1 MSVTTLNITD
11 ATLIPAELRALYFD
25 SFPPEERRSWESII
39 ELTDNQSSPF
49 NMTMIQR
56 DGVTAGFITWWRLGG
71 ARYVEHF
78 AIIPAMRGGGLGG
91 EAIRN
96 FVGADPMPVIL
107 EVEPAGSTDMADRRI
122 AFYERC
128 GFTGHR
134 DFGYIQPPYSP
145 GLPEVPLM
153 LMTSGG
159 KVDLAATA
167 AEIRRRVYGVSDA
180 EPQAADRLPEAR

>member
-11 ATLIPAELRALYFD
+11 PALIPAELRTLYFD
-25 SFPPEERRSWESII
+25 SFPPEERRSWESIM
-39 ELTDNQSSPF
+39 ELTDDRSSPF
-49 NMTMIQR
+49 NMTVILR

-96 FVGADPMPVIL
+96 FVAADPMPVIL
-107 EVEPAGSTDMADRRI
+107 EVEPSGSNDMADRRI

-134 DFGYIQPPYSP
+134 DFKYIQPPYSP

-153 LMTSGG
+153 LMTSD
-159 KVDLAATA
+159 KSVDLGTTA
-167 AEIRRRVYGVSDA
+167 GEIRRRVYGFSDA
-180 EPQAADRLPEAR
+180 EPQAADHLPEDR

>member
-11 ATLIPAELRALYFD
+11 PALIPVELRTLYFD
-25 SFPPEERRSWESII
+25 SFPPEERRSWESIM
-39 ELTDNQSSPF
+39 ELTDDRSSPF
-49 NMTMIQR
+49 NMTVILR

-96 FVGADPMPVIL
+96 FVAADPMPVIL
-107 EVEPAGSTDMADRRI
+107 EVEPSGSNDMADRRI

-134 DFGYIQPPYSP
+134 DFKYIQPPYSP

-153 LMTSGG
+153 LMTSD
-159 KVDLAATA
+159 KSVDLGTTA
-167 AEIRRRVYGVSDA
+167 GEIRRRVYGFSDA
-180 EPQAADRLPEAR
+180 EPQAADHLPEDR

>member
-11 ATLIPAELRALYFD
+11 PALIPVELRTLYFD
-25 SFPPEERRSWESII
+25 SFPPEERRSWESIM
-39 ELTDNQSSPF
+39 ELTDDRSSPF
-49 NMTMIQR
+49 SMTVILR
-56 DGVTAGFITWWRLGG
+56 DGMTAGFITWWRLGG

-96 FVGADPMPVIL
+96 FVAADPMPVIL
-107 EVEPAGSTDMADRRI
+107 EVEPSGSNDMADRRI

-134 DFGYIQPPYSP
+134 DFKYIQPPYSP

-153 LMTSGG
+153 LMTSD
-159 KVDLAATA
+159 KSVDLGTTA
-167 AEIRRRVYGVSDA
+167 GEIRRRVYGFSDA
-180 EPQAADRLPEAR
+180 EPQAADHLPEDR

>member
-11 ATLIPAELRALYFD
+11 PALIPVELRTLYFD
-25 SFPPEERRSWESII
+25 SFSPEERRSWKSIM
-39 ELTDNQSSPF
+39 ELTDDRSSPF
-49 NMTMIQR
+49 NLTVILR
-56 DGVTAGFITWWRLGG
+56 DGMTAGFITWWRLGG

-96 FVGADPMPVIL
+96 FVAADPMPVIL
-107 EVEPAGSTDMADRRI
+107 EVEPSGSNDMADRRI

-134 DFGYIQPPYSP
+134 DFEYIQPPYSP

-153 LMTSGG
+153 LMTSGKG
-159 KVDLAATA
+159 VDLGTTA
-167 AEIRRRVYGVSDA
+167 GEIRRRVYGVSDA
-180 EPQAADRLPEAR
+180 EPQAADRLPEDR

>member
-11 ATLIPAELRALYFD
+11 PALIPAELRTLYFD
-25 SFPPEERRSWESII
+25 SFPPEERRSWESIM
-39 ELTDNQSSPF
+39 ELTDDRSSPF
-49 NMTMIQR
+49 NLTVILR
-56 DGVTAGFITWWRLGG
+56 DGMTAGFITWWRLGG

-96 FVGADPMPVIL
+96 FVAADPMPVIL
-107 EVEPAGSTDMADRRI
+107 EVEPSGSNDMADRRI

-134 DFGYIQPPYSP
+134 DFEYIQPPYSP

-153 LMTSGG
+153 LMTSGKG
-159 KVDLAATA
+159 VDLGTTA
-167 AEIRRRVYGVSDA
+167 GEIRRRVYGVSDA
-180 EPQAADRLPEAR
+180 EPQAADRLPEDR

>member
-11 ATLIPAELRALYFD
+11 PALIPAELRTLYFD
-25 SFPPEERRSWESII
+25 SFPPEERRSWKSIM
-39 ELTDNQSSPF
+39 ELTDDRSSPF
-49 NMTMIQR
+49 NLTVILR
-56 DGVTAGFITWWRLGG
+56 DGMTAGFITWWRLGG

-96 FVGADPMPVIL
+96 FVAADPMPVIL
-107 EVEPAGSTDMADRRI
+107 EVEPSGSNDMADRRI

-134 DFGYIQPPYSP
+134 DFKYIQPPYSP

-153 LMTSGG
+153 LMTSD
-159 KVDLAATA
+159 KSVDLGTTA
-167 AEIRRRVYGVSDA
+167 GEIRRRVYGFSDA
-180 EPQAADRLPEAR
+180 EPQAADHLPEDR

>member
-11 ATLIPAELRALYFD
+11 PALIPVELRTLYFD
-25 SFPPEERRSWESII
+25 SFPPEERRSWESIM
-39 ELTDNQSSPF
+39 ELTDDRSSPF
-49 NMTMIQR
+49 SMTVILR
-56 DGVTAGFITWWRLGG
+56 DGMTAGFITWWRLGG

-78 AIIPAMRGGGLGG
+78 AIISAMRGGGLGG

-96 FVGADPMPVIL
+96 FVAAVPMPVIL
-107 EVEPAGSTDMADRRI
+107 EVEPSGSNDMADRRI

-134 DFGYIQPPYSP
+134 DFEYIQPPYSP

-153 LMTSGG
+153 LMTSDKG
-159 KVDLAATA
+159 VDLGTTA
-167 AEIRRRVYGVSDA
+167 GEIRRRVYGVSDA
-180 EPQAADRLPEAR
+180 EPQAADRLPEDR